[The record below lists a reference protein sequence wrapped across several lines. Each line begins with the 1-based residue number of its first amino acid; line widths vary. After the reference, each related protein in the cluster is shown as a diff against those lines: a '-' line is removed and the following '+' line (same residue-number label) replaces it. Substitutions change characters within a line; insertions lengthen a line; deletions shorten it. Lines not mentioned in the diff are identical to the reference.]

1 MKNSIVVNGADFSAI
16 SLYNINTVGWEEIKL
31 SNRGLITPNETY
43 TNTGCITS
51 NAIATRCVSIKN
63 ISDVMYKVGIFLK
76 AGDSMILKGLRG
88 LTASVE
94 PLRVDYCYYS
104 TSSTYIQHRTPDDTT
119 KAPNVI
125 NSYSAENDLP
135 AYPLNAE
142 LNDSIEITNTYEYDA
157 YFIFGFAG
165 KTLSEDIDVDNYSI
179 QYKILSQ
186 EYNWDKLPLMIGGVN
201 LTQEGGGNI
210 ILPSSTITRL
220 CSSINGG
227 VILLKEGQRF
237 HIKGLRGKDGS
248 VLRMDAAYYSSSDVK
263 IGDNSSIFL
272 GTLSNFVSSN
282 YYPSNYSGDSDD
294 RIISN
299 PSNVDRYYV
308 FAFAANN
315 LTSELDIRNYDLE
328 YYIE

>member
-16 SLYNINTVGWEEIKL
+16 SLYNINTVGWEEVKL
-31 SNRGLITPNETY
+31 SNRGLIVLNDEY

-51 NAIATRCVSIKN
+51 NVVSTRCVSIEN
-63 ISDVMYKVGIFLK
+63 VSDIMYQVGILLK

-104 TSSTYIQHRTPDDTT
+104 TSSTYIQNRTPGGTV

-135 AYPLNAE
+135 SYPLNAG
-142 LNDSIEITNTYEYDA
+142 LNDSIKITNTYEYDA

-165 KTLSEDIDVDNYSI
+165 KTLSENIDVDNYSI

-201 LTQEGGGNI
+201 LTQENGGNI
-210 ILPSSTITRL
+210 TLPSSTVTRL
-220 CSSINGG
+220 CQSIDLGA
-227 VILLKEGQRF
+227 LLIKEGQRI
-237 HIKGLRGKDGS
+237 HIKGLCGKDGS
-248 VLRMDAAYYSSSDVK
+248 ALRMDAAYYSSPDVK

-272 GTLSNFVSSN
+272 GTLSNFVSAN
-282 YYPSNYSGDSDD
+282 YYPSNYNGDSDD
-294 RIISN
+294 RIIPN

-308 FAFAANN
+308 FAFAAVDM
-315 LTSELDIRNYDLE
+315 TSELDISNYDLE